1 MTTTLGIDP
10 GMSGALAWLDGM
22 GNLLDA
28 IDMPIM
34 DKRLN
39 VVDLGHALARIDDNT
54 IAVVEQVHS
63 MPGQGVSSTFKF
75 GTAYGAVLGGLGAL
89 QIRTEHVTPQ
99 TWKKHHG
106 LIGKDK
112 DAARAK
118 AIDRWPSKARLFAR
132 KKDCGRAD
140 AALIALWHIERRA
153 VS

>member
-1 MTTTLGIDP
+1 VTAPLGIDP
-10 GMSGALAWLDGM
+10 GMSGAVAWLDGM

-28 IDMPIM
+28 CDMPVVN
-34 DKRLN
+34 KQLN
-39 VVDLGHALARIDDNT
+39 TVDLALLLGRIDDDT

-75 GTAYGAVLGGLGAL
+75 GTAYGAVLGALGAL

-99 TWKKHHG
+99 MWKKHHT

-118 AIDRWPSKARLFAR
+118 AIDRWPSMAHLFAR

-140 AALIALWHIERRA
+140 AALIALWHIERR
-153 VS
+153 SS